1 MVFADVSNRLRHL
14 VFEPHRVR
22 RIRRYGRYRKAQ
34 RQLAL
39 IREEIEQGR
48 TRLKSRPVYMNLEPG
63 PLCNLRCKFCCTANG
78 ISTLKRELLL
88 PETFQRIV
96 RHLPMDSLYE
106 VNLYNWGEPFLN
118 PHLLEYIRYF
128 AERGL
133 HVVIHT
139 NFSARKYEDA
149 FMEAVVRSGLGHL
162 AASVDGAS
170 QESYEKYRIGGNFD
184 RVIRNLERLAR
195 ARKKLDSDTP
205 RISYKMLLHRYNQHE
220 VDQAR
225 KLAESLQVEF
235 WLQENFGVGA
245 EDREEWTAD
254 RVREKY
260 GLAPITNVAQ
270 GCGSRVITECRQ
282 LWDTLVVN
290 ANGDVFPCCIVC
302 TPESAVGNI
311 AEQPFKNI
319 WNNEKMQ
326 YLRHYVLDPRVPAP
340 DFANSCAYCAFRSC
354 MYARPSV

>member
-1 MVFADVSNRLRHL
+1 MAFAEVPNRIRHL

-22 RIRRYGRYRKAQ
+22 RIRRYWRYRQAQ

-39 IREEIEQGR
+39 IRDEIEQGR
-48 TRLKSRPVYMNLEPG
+48 AMLTSRPVYMNLEPG
-63 PLCNLRCKFCCTANG
+63 PVCNLRCKFCCTANG
-78 ISTLKRELLL
+78 VSTLKRELLF
-88 PETFQRIV
+88 PDTFQRIV

-106 VNLYNWGEPFLN
+106 VNLFNWGEPFLN

-139 NFSARKYEDA
+139 NFSAREYDDA
-149 FMEAVVRSGLGHL
+149 FMKEVVRSGLGHL

-170 QESYEKYRIGGNFD
+170 QEVYEKYRVGGNFD
-184 RVIRNLERLAR
+184 RVIRNMERLAR
-195 ARKKLDSDTP
+195 ARRTLDSDSP

-220 VDQAR
+220 VEQAR

-254 RVREKY
+254 SVRDRY
-260 GLAPITNVAQ
+260 GLSPITSVDK
-270 GCGSRVITECRQ
+270 GSGNRVTTECRQ
-282 LWDTLVVN
+282 LWDTLVIN

-302 TPESAVGNI
+302 TPESAVGNL
-311 AEQPFKNI
+311 AEQPFDNI

-326 YLRHYVLDPRVPAP
+326 YLRRYVYDTSVSPPE
-340 DFANSCAYCAFRSC
+340 FANTCAYCAFRSC
-354 MYARPSV
+354 TYVRPPS